1 MKSQTINANQLSTF
15 ISVSN
20 LNKLKELI
28 QFAEK
33 NNFNDTQI
41 LDLIKLTFNLSDK
54 LNFTF
59 NYPNKYYEV
68 PTTPNIIPYNPP
80 NPPWQNPVIW
90 CSENI
95 NNNK

>member
-1 MKSQTINANQLSTF
+1 MKSQTISANQPSTYT
-15 ISVSN
+15 SASN

-33 NNFNDTQI
+33 NKFDDNQI

-59 NYPNKYYEV
+59 NYPTKYTEV
-68 PTTPNIIPYNPP
+68 PATPIIPYNPP
-80 NPPWQNPVIW
+80 NPPWGNPIIW
-90 CSENI
+90 CSDKII
-95 NNNK
+95 NNK